1 MQSLEPPLAPP
12 PPPAPR
18 PKASGCVIALIVVGA
33 LAVFGCIAFA
43 VGIAVY
49 FRTDDGKKV
58 AGVIGAGIRVS
69 TEAQNAPGAREIE
82 KVGCSQGLVFDMDK
96 MEAFTRAIVGDGSAE
111 APKSDVGT
119 MVLCQVNMVGSP
131 PTCDDVKHAY
141 LDAVPS
147 QSGPFLVQVTRMTET
162 KPRCMSA
169 YSAKGEPLKDMKGWR

>member
-1 MQSLEPPLAPP
+1 MQSQQPPLA

-18 PKASGCVIALIVVGA
+18 PKPNGCVIALIVVGA
-33 LAVFGCIAFA
+33 LAVFGCIACV

-49 FRTDDGKKV
+49 LRSDGGKKV

-82 KVGCSQGLVFDMDK
+82 KVGCSQGLVFNMDK
-96 MEAFTRAIVGDGSAE
+96 MEEFTRAILGDSSAE
-111 APKSDVGT
+111 EAKSDVGT
-119 MVLCQVNMVGSP
+119 MVLCQVNMIGSA
-131 PTCDDVKHAY
+131 PTCDDVKRAY

-162 KPRCMSA
+162 KPRCMTT
-169 YSAKGEPLKDMKGWR
+169 YSAKGEPLKDLKGSFR